1 MTIDNCVTTPNKY
14 IINIIGYAAAIVT
27 NISVYPQA
35 YDVYIIVNTLEYER
49 LNSLSQTTFSLQLL
63 GCIFWLIFGI
73 LTSIYPIFIGAIMR
87 IIPATYITI
96 NLYVYKT
103 NPVIQ
108 EQPPEQQA

>member
-1 MTIDNCVTTPNKY
+1 MNNCVTSPNKF
-14 IINIIGYAAAIVT
+14 IIDVIGYAAAIVT

-35 YDVYIIVNTLEYER
+35 YDVYIIVNTFEYEK

-73 LTSIYPIFIGAIMR
+73 LTAIYPIFIGAIMR

-96 NLYVYKT
+96 NLYRYKT
-103 NPVIQ
+103 QPAIESNPDNQ
-108 EQPPEQQA
+108 EID